1 MFTHELAKLLLEGPD
16 VEISV
21 MAAPGVT
28 NHIQGI
34 ASVLAGSYP
43 APSWDDNAGS
53 TRDVV
58 VLMATGETLNED
70 EAFTFPESKHK

>member
-1 MFTHELAKLLLEGPD
+1 MLTHELAKLLLEGPD

-34 ASVLAGSYP
+34 TSFLVGSYP
-43 APSWDDNAGS
+43 APSWDDDAGS
-53 TRDVV
+53 MRDVV
-58 VLMATGETLNED
+58 VLLAARETLNED
-70 EAFTFPESKHK
+70 EALVFPESKHK